1 MFLCEDW
8 IEISYWVSFV
18 FCLRVLFPSKCSLS
32 SPGPWRHFSNAEGW
46 LEALLLECMLLCLM
60 KLIWLMTGALRGSAG
75 LCPTHCHCSQRG
87 TGCVSSDLLF
97 AVLWACTV
105 LAGAG
110 GRLGVFKCLQ
120 RYLSRRIK
128 SLKPDCSSW
137 YNCSWYLCARRIIS
151 AWFSRKTILT
161 TKCCLL
167 PP

>member
-1 MFLCEDW
+1 MFRNPDLTQISTHDWNNLFIQHMFLCEDW

-110 GRLGVFKCLQ
+110 GGWEFSSVFKGICPGESNL
-120 RYLSRRIK
+120 
-128 SLKPDCSSW
+128 
-137 YNCSWYLCARRIIS
+137 
-151 AWFSRKTILT
+151 
-161 TKCCLL
+161 
-167 PP
+167 